1 MISKGIIYI
10 EDIKVLLVTQGNLGE
25 NEISRTFVYLR
36 FSLVAPV
43 NLQRLNLKVAT
54 NLYGY

>member
-25 NEISRTFVYLR
+25 NEISMFRVQNVCLFAFFFGGTC
-36 FSLVAPV
+36 
-43 NLQRLNLKVAT
+43 
-54 NLYGY
+54 